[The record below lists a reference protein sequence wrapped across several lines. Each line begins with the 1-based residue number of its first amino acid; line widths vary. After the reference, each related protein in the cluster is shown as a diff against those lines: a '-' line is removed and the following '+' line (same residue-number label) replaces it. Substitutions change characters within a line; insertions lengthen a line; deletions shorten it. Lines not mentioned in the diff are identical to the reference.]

1 MEIKLYYFKIP
12 FWRAEVTRLALFIG
26 DVPFKDYRV
35 EGKEI
40 DNLKET
46 GLLPNNQIA
55 PFKQL
60 PVLDVDGKIIAQTGA
75 IARFCGKLSGLYPKN
90 NDLEAAQIDQIIEA
104 AQDINYLV
112 TLSGRDKEKERLAL
126 ARKILATKHLP
137 KWFQFLENLLKKNNE
152 SYFFVG
158 NKISIADL
166 AIWRLLGWLS
176 SGLLDG
182 VPTNILEPYKKL
194 NKLREEVYKHPK
206 VNEWMLKT
214 CLLYT
219 SDAADE

>member
-1 MEIKLYYFKIP
+1 MEITLYYFKIP

-75 IARFCGKLSGLYPKN
+75 IARFCGKLSGLYPKD
-90 NDLEAAQIDQIIEA
+90 NDFKAAEIDQIIEA

-112 TLSGRDKEKERLAL
+112 TLSSRDKEKERLAL

-166 AIWRLLGWLS
+166 EIWRLLGWLS

-182 VPTNILEPYKKL
+182 VPTNILEPYEKL

-214 CLLYT
+214 YGKII
-219 SDAADE
+219 